1 MRFGRTARW
10 MAFIIGVCIV
20 GGATARATLLN
31 PTDDNKVLRRTVSQ
45 GDTVQP
51 NGTSFALKVAS
62 TGQSNA
68 RIGYLKFDL
77 SSFASITDPVTFTVT
92 SNATATADF
101 TLQLYGLLSGDP
113 TGFNWTEDTITY
125 NNRPAYNDTSGVLV
139 DTTLAPR
146 LATNQTV
153 TIPNNSLAG
162 TSASFTFSGLENLR
176 QSDNTATLI
185 LLVSSQSSNTPS
197 LGINSSEAATGQP
210 TLDVTVPEPAS
221 VGLLAVGAVASLARR
236 RRV

>member
-1 MRFGRTARW
+1 
-10 MAFIIGVCIV
+10 MAFIVGVCIV
-20 GGATARATLLN
+20 GGATAHATLLI
-31 PTDDNKVLRRTVSQ
+31 PTDDNNVLRSQ

-68 RIGYLKFDL
+68 RIGYLKFNL
-77 SSFASITDPVTFTVT
+77 SSFGSITDPVTFTAT
-92 SNATATADF
+92 TNAAATADF

-125 NNRPAYNDTSGVLV
+125 NNRPAFNNTSGVLI
-139 DTTLAPR
+139 DTAIAPR

-153 TIPNNSLAG
+153 TIPTGSAAG
-162 TSASFTFSGLENLR
+162 TAASFTFSGLENLR

-185 LLVSSQSSNTPS
+185 LIVSAQSSNTPS
-197 LGINSSEAATGQP
+197 LGINSSEAASGQP
-210 TLDVTVPEPAS
+210 TLDVTVPEPATI
-221 VGLLAVGAVASLARR
+221 GLLAIGGVATLARR